1 MGLNYVV
8 LLIRR
13 FFFFPP
19 INAYTVL
26 NPCLEAYGYGR
37 LTIYTI
43 LCWGL
48 KYLPTEYEGVLEPI
62 PCGYQGPT

>member
-13 FFFFPP
+13 FFFSP

-43 LCWGL
+43 YWGL
-48 KYLPTEYEGVLEPI
+48 KYLPT
-62 PCGYQGPT
+62 